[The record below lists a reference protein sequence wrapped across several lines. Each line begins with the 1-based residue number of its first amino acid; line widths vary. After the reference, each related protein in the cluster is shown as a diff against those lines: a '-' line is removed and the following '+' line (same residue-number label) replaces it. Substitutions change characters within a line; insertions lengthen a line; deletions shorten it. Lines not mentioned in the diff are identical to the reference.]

1 MIAATFSDSRPNQ
14 KHEKHRQQRRGPK
27 RNDVGDSMLRLT
39 PPTTTTFAISIILAV
54 VAVAG
59 QYVHQISNYVP
70 INMFWLAV
78 IAYLVLFF
86 GNVIRGI

>member
-1 MIAATFSDSRPNQ
+1 MP
-14 KHEKHRQQRRGPK
+14 
-27 RNDVGDSMLRLT
+27 RLT

-59 QYVHQISNYVP
+59 QYIHQISNYVP
-70 INMFWLAV
+70 TSMFWLAV